1 MIKIVLGLIVLFL
14 IAHILFFDKE
24 EILKEGLE
32 NSSTNP
38 NIQTLVFKN
47 AGTIASLK
55 ESVDDL
61 KSHLDNLDVKATQAL
76 SISQSNQNEIQKG
89 KDTIK
94 DSQDKVNAAN
104 AELEKLNF

>member
-1 MIKIVLGLIVLFL
+1 MIKIVLGLIVLFF

-24 EILKEGLE
+24 DIIKEGLE

-61 KSHLDNLDVKATQAL
+61 KSHLDNLDVKTNT
-76 SISQSNQNEIQKG
+76 SIVYSTK
-89 KDTIK
+89 
-94 DSQDKVNAAN
+94 
-104 AELEKLNF
+104 